1 MNSQRSFE
9 CYKAVILIK
18 TPSAPSLLL
27 HAVVLLQNIL
37 HSELFN
43 EQQKGLIPPQK
54 RIVWRRFLV
63 AAGLHDDS
71 VRKGI

>member
-1 MNSQRSFE
+1 MLS
-9 CYKAVILIK
+9 VILIK
-18 TPSAPSLLL
+18 TPRAPSLLL
-27 HAVVLLQNIL
+27 YAVVLLQNIL

-43 EQQKGLIPPQK
+43 EQQKGLIQK
-54 RIVWRRFLV
+54 KKRVSRRFLV